1 MIYHSSCDWWRNIIL
16 FDVLRIKELTTN
28 PDIILWNSTYV
39 NVTRVSHNFAL
50 IIIRVRLVEIDSLV
64 RGTKVTFS
72 ILYLH
77 SSLSRLF
84 TFPLYYCFIYIC
96 ACSLRNSRRW
106 VREGREARTDL
117 STTTYT
123 AVCAIRSPLIC
134 GCKRHDRQIRR
145 IISKGRNRILRD
157 FERRTFR
164 CSTACVQ
171 PAGHIF
177 REQLPLQPAGERRWK
192 GGRSDCPHSWW
203 QVFRKTTQRRRR
215 KNTSPRQL
223 FIVVCGTS

>member
-1 MIYHSSCDWWRNIIL
+1 MTQHYIIWCIENQGVNHESRHNIME
-16 FDVLRIKELTTN
+16 FH
-28 PDIILWNSTYV
+28 WNSTYV
-39 NVTRVSHNFAL
+39 NVTRVTHDFAL

-64 RGTKVTFS
+64 RGTKVTLR
-72 ILYLH
+72 ILYTLVYLDYL
-77 SSLSRLF
+77 LSRF
-84 TFPLYYCFIYIC
+84 TTALFIY
-96 ACSLRNSRRW
+96 ALARFETHEGGSG
-106 VREGREARTDL
+106 REGREARTDL

-203 QVFRKTTQRRRR
+203 QVFRKATQRRRR